1 MITMRLTIRQLFFIL
16 LFLGLFLMTL
26 RPIADPDFWWHL
38 RTGQLIVQTHA
49 IPHTDPFSFTNSG
62 KPWVAHE
69 WLSELLM
76 YGLYRLGSYGL
87 LIFVF
92 SLIITGTF
100 LLAYLRSPQESLPY
114 VAGFT
119 LLLGAIA
126 TAPTWGARPQMISL
140 FISSLF
146 LYLLDRYR
154 SEGKLQFLI
163 PLPLITL
170 AWVNL
175 HAGYF
180 LGIAN
185 MAIYIAGDLI
195 DLLKADLQKTESP
208 DAPTLKS
215 ILIQCAVLGVSI
227 LVTLANPNGLHI
239 LLYPFQTLT
248 SQAMQQFIQE
258 WFSPDFHKMEWQP
271 LAWFILAIIG
281 AGMLGKKPIS
291 PTKILLTLF
300 FGYAGLRSMRHV
312 PLFAIVTIPILSE
325 QIGSLVRIRSEV
337 KTPSRLQKWIAPILL
352 VCIVLVVVLRFV
364 QVVQGQS
371 KSEAET
377 FPKAAVDWIAENQ
390 PEGNLFNSYGW
401 GGYIIWR
408 LYPQY
413 PVYIDG
419 RADVYG
425 DKFIYAYTDVYRARP
440 GWEQALDTQAVR
452 LVLVEPESGLASAL
466 RQSSGWEIVYE
477 DQISEVFD
485 RK

>member
-1 MITMRLTIRQLFFIL
+1 MRTMRLTLRQFFLIL

-38 RTGQLIVQTHA
+38 RTGQLIIQTHA
-49 IPHTDPFSFTNSG
+49 IPSTDPFSFTSSG
-62 KPWVAHE
+62 KPWVAQE

-92 SLIITGTF
+92 SLIITGSF
-100 LLAYLRSPQESLPY
+100 LFAYLRSPQDSMPY

-126 TAPTWGARPQMISL
+126 TAPTWGVRPQMISL

-154 SEGKLQFLI
+154 KEGKFLFII

-180 LGIAN
+180 LGLVIIALHV
-185 MAIYIAGDLI
+185 IGDLI
-195 DLLKADLQKTESP
+195 ELLKADLQKTKIP
-208 DAPTLKS
+208 DAPTLRHIMILCAILGGS
-215 ILIQCAVLGVSI
+215 ILA
-227 LVTLANPNGLHI
+227 TLINPNGLHI

-258 WFSPDFHKMEWQP
+258 WFSPDFHQTEWQP
-271 LAWFILAIIG
+271 LAWFILAFIG

-291 PTKILLTLF
+291 PTKILLTLV
-300 FGYAGLRSMRHV
+300 FGYAALRSMRHV
-312 PLFAIVTIPILSE
+312 PLFAIVAIPILSE
-325 QIGSLVRIRSEV
+325 QIGSLVRILSEV
-337 KTPSRLQKWIAPILL
+337 KIPYRLIKWIAPLLL
-352 VCIVLVVVLRFV
+352 VCIVLVIGLRLT
-364 QVVQGQS
+364 QVIQEQL
-371 KSEAET
+371 KSEAAT

-390 PEGNLFNSYGW
+390 PQGNLFNSYGW

-408 LYPQY
+408 LYPNY

-425 DKFIYAYTDVYRARP
+425 DKFIFAYLDVYHALL
-440 GWEQALDTQAVR
+440 GWEQVLDTQAVR
-452 LVLVEPESGLASAL
+452 LVLVEPESGLAIAL
-466 RQSSGWEIVYE
+466 RQSSGWKNVYE
-477 DQISEVFD
+477 DQISVVFD